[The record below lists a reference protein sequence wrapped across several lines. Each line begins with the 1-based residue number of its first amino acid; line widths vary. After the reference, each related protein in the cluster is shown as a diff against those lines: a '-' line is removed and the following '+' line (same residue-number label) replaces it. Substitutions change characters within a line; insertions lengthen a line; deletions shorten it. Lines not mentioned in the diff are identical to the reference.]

1 MHFCFLT
8 YFETIQATKTAV
20 NAVAP
25 IEPFKL
31 FHRIGE
37 HVSRVG
43 SQQLEKTEMVAHTL
57 TLTPGRSCRPA
68 GLSQLGYAA
77 FWPKGGG
84 LIEGVLHHDHPD
96 HMEPSEHANADHES

>member
-1 MHFCFLT
+1 MHFCLLT
-8 YFETIQATKTAV
+8 YFVTIQAAKTAV

-31 FHRIGE
+31 FHRIDE
-37 HVSRVG
+37 HVKRVG
-43 SQQLEKTEMVAHTL
+43 PQQLEKTEMVARTI
-57 TLTPGRSCRPA
+57 PGRSCRPA

-84 LIEGVLHHDHPD
+84 LMEGVLHHGHPD